1 MTACIQ
7 PGCTG
12 VIDGGY
18 CTICGFSLALP
29 APPVPVAAALNG
41 ATPHQDTSSISAP
54 TPGSTRS
61 RASGSVSGRSRRGSL
76 GAGLV
81 AVERIP
87 ARDPASAI
95 LVDPRV
101 PESKRFCSKCERP
114 VGRSTDPRP
123 ARAQGYCRNCGHRFS
138 FEPKLLAG
146 DLVAGQYEVV
156 GCLAHGGLGWIY
168 LATDRNVG
176 GRWVALKGV
185 LDSGDADAMAVA
197 LAERRFLAEVDHPGI
212 VQIYNFVQHTNR
224 RTHTVAGYIVMEYV
238 SGQSLKQLLAERR
251 QDGQSLPLPVALAYA
266 IEALSALEYLHGRG
280 LVYCD
285 FKPEN
290 VIHTGEQIRLI
301 DLGGVQRIGDEAG
314 PVYGT
319 VGLQAPEIEKD
330 GPSPSSDLYTVGRT
344 LAIMTFDFAGYQTT
358 HQYTLPGPAEVPLLT
373 EHESFYGLLR
383 RATCPNPEQRFI
395 TASEMMEQLA
405 GVLREVLAVE
415 DGNPRPAAS
424 VLFSPESQPIGA
436 RAAEDL
442 DRPPGVAPD
451 VAEIVAGLP
460 TPLPDS
466 SDAVSSYLALV
477 GALGPPSRSAAP
489 RRGPADEM
497 PDWRD
502 IWHRGLDEL
511 AAGRAGQARTA
522 FESVCD
528 LLPGELAPK
537 LALAFAAEASRD
549 PATAARYFQLVW
561 TVDRSYVSAAFG
573 LARARL
579 AAGDA
584 LAAEAAVA
592 AVPDTS
598 SQYPVAQIAALRAR
612 LSGGDHGAITADD
625 LNATGDRLSR
635 LSLDPAR
642 KQRLTAEILKAAV
655 GFVGAGRPAADG
667 QLLGCRLNA
676 RSLRFGLESSYRSL
690 ARLEP
695 DPDRRGYLVD
705 LANEVRPRTW
715 S

>member
-18 CTICGFSLALP
+18 CAICGFSLSLP
-29 APPVPVAAALNG
+29 APPVLVTAALNG
-41 ATPHQDTSSISAP
+41 AAPHQDTSSRSVPA
-54 TPGSTRS
+54 PGSTPS
-61 RASGSVSGRSRRGSL
+61 RASGSVSGQSRRGGL
-76 GAGLV
+76 GGGAV
-81 AVERIP
+81 EVERIP

-95 LVDPRV
+95 LVDPQV

-114 VGRSTDPRP
+114 VGRSTDLRP
-123 ARAQGYCRNCGHRFS
+123 ARAEGYCRNCGHRFS

-146 DLVAGQYEVV
+146 DLVAGQYEVA

-168 LATDRNVG
+168 LARDRNVG
-176 GRWVALKGV
+176 GRWVALKGL
-185 LDSGDADAMAVA
+185 LDSGDADAMAAA

-212 VQIYNFVQHTNR
+212 VQIYNFVQHADR
-224 RTHTVAGYIVMEYV
+224 RTRTVAGYIVMEYV
-238 SGQSLKQLLAERR
+238 SGPSLKELLAQRR

-266 IEALSALEYLHGRG
+266 IEALSALQYLHGRG

-319 VGLQAPEIEKD
+319 VGLQAPEIEKE

-344 LAIMTFDFAGYQTT
+344 LALLTFDFAGYQTT
-358 HQYTLPGPAEVPLLT
+358 HQYTLPDPAQVPLLA
-373 EHESFYGLLR
+373 EHESFYRLLR
-383 RATCPNPEQRFI
+383 RATGPDPERRFT
-395 TASEMMEQLA
+395 TASEMTEQLA

-415 DGNPRPAAS
+415 DGSPRPAVS

-442 DRPPGVAPD
+442 DRPPGAAPD

-460 TPLPDS
+460 TPLPDI
-466 SDAVSSYLALV
+466 SDAVSSYLAL
-477 GALGPPSRSAAP
+477 GALDPPSRSSALRP
-489 RRGPADEM
+489 GPADEV

-502 IWHRGLDEL
+502 TWYHGLDEL
-511 AAGRAGQARTA
+511 AAGRADQARGA

-579 AAGDA
+579 TAGDA

-612 LSGGDHGAITADD
+612 LFGSDHGTITADD

-642 KQRLTAEILKAAV
+642 RQLLTVEILKAAV
-655 GFVGAGRPAADG
+655 GFVGAGRPAGDG
-667 QLLGCRLNA
+667 RLLGCRLNA

-695 DPDRRGYLVD
+695 DQDRRGSLVD